1 VLPGTSRYLLCAM
14 CRRFSADKVRRNVS
28 CFQAGYE
35 VLQTVTCED
44 VDAYKLQCHTVAR
57 YSQVPQPVRFN
68 IY

>member
-1 VLPGTSRYLLCAM
+1 MLPS
-14 CRRFSADKVRRNVS
+14 
-28 CFQAGYE
+28 GYE

-44 VDAYKLQCHTVAR
+44 VDAYNLQVHTVAR